1 MDKKPMDSVIPQVF
15 HEEDLSFVVEC
26 PKCKQSRTL
35 NKPCPGCGHWNRYFE
50 AAYMGRVVASPGV
63 DLDYAERKGDTC
75 KDYETLIAQA
85 LEWGAVVKPASLKDR
100 LLVAMDLMESWAEG
114 PVSFPLPAAKEKG

>member
-35 NKPCPGCGHWNRYFE
+35 NKPCPRCGHWNKYFE
-50 AAYMGRVVASPGV
+50 VGWVEG
-63 DLDYAERKGDTC
+63 LQQAEIGTVYVFDKG
-75 KDYETLIAQA
+75 IAWLLSKA
-85 LEWGAVVKPASLKDR
+85 PIWLLKVAVVLM
-100 LLVAMDLMESWAEG
+100 LLLFIYESG
-114 PVSFPLPAAKEKG
+114 AAVRNFTSWVWRRP